1 MIISLH
7 SVNGP
12 NVPALNTIHKGEAPG
27 KPIIIKVRVIYLQ
40 LLYIVLYP
48 KSEEQS
54 VFVTFCACFRTE
66 TRLSSLQPMGFEELR
81 NLSHTHY
88 LQPKYERVATKR

>member
-7 SVNGP
+7 YVNGP
-12 NVPALNTIHKGEAPG
+12 NVPALNTIYKGNA
-27 KPIIIKVRVIYLQ
+27 KPIIIKGKVIYLQ
-40 LLYIVLYP
+40 LLCIVLYP
-48 KSEEQS
+48 KSEHQS
-54 VFVTFCACFRTE
+54 IFVTFCACFRTE